1 MEEND
6 KLRRKPE
13 IPDEEIDEE
22 TYEPSDEEWNE
33 IEELLESE
41 RESKMILEIEHDKN
55 ELEVFK
61 TWSRRNG
68 MSW

>member
-13 IPDEEIDEE
+13 IPDEE